1 MNDVYKTRTWTGQG
15 GRGGRGNCNG
25 KRKLLAT
32 LGQPRSGAPF
42 LLLPPSPSAAS
53 SFLTIFGLELCIPW
67 LALSPSSFSSSPA
80 RPATAFCVSRI
91 SHPSVLCV
99 FFLFPLPL
107 FPLYTSFPLV
117 SFLFFLLCASFV
129 YPTFSCVRFSF
140 SLQFH
145 LLATRDAKWPFRQC
159 PLSRSPSSPYPLS
172 PSLFLSACLCVLQCV
187 CRSPATASARTHIN
201 VLT

>member
-1 MNDVYKTRTWTGQG
+1 MAGGIAT
-15 GRGGRGNCNG
+15 GRGSCWRRWGSPVRV
-25 KRKLLAT
+25 
-32 LGQPRSGAPF
+32 PRSFSCPLPF
-42 LLLPPSPSAAS
+42 CCC
-53 SFLTIFGLELCIPW
+53 SFLTIFGLELRIPW

-107 FPLYTSFPLV
+107 FPLYSSFPLV

-159 PLSRSPSSPYPLS
+159 PLSRSPSSSYPFSFSLS
-172 PSLFLSACLCVLQCV
+172 LSLLMRVAMRLSVACNCICKD
-187 CRSPATASARTHIN
+187 AY
-201 VLT
+201 